1 MPDQYEKLKATVEEL
16 EDELHSIESMN
27 EETRAVLREVV
38 QEIRDALHED
48 DPSELHPQSIMDRL
62 KSAAQEF
69 EDAHPTT
76 AGVIYR
82 LVDGLAQM
90 GI

>member
-1 MPDQYEKLKATVEEL
+1 MLDQYEKLKATVEEL
-16 EDELHSIESMN
+16 EDELHSIDSMN
-27 EETRAVLREVV
+27 DETRAVLREVV

-48 DPSELHPQSIMDRL
+48 DPTELHPQSIMDRL
-62 KSAAQEF
+62 KSVAR
-69 EDAHPTT
+69 DVPTAT